1 MNDKPAVVYHDSID
15 ENLGG
20 DNDMVK
26 KQQETVTCQICK
38 KPKKQSE
45 VRPAALIREPVVEII
60 RKTHPDWSSDGFIC
74 ISDLNHFREEYVND
88 VLTKGKGEV
97 SVLEEQVIKSLKEH
111 ELLSS
116 NINIEFDRKLTYGE
130 RLADRV
136 AESAGSW
143 RFISIFMVILLLW
156 VGINTVVLIHRPF
169 DPYPFIL
176 LNLILSC
183 IAALQAPIIMMSQNR
198 QEAKDRLRSEHD
210 YRVNLKAELEIRQLH
225 EKIDH
230 LLLTQWQR
238 LLELQ
243 EMQMELIKEYGH
255 GMQRRGST

>member
-1 MNDKPAVVYHDSID
+1 
-15 ENLGG
+15 
-20 DNDMVK
+20 MVK
-26 KQQETVTCQICK
+26 KQQETITCQICK
-38 KPKKQSE
+38 KPKKQNE
-45 VRPAALIREPVVEII
+45 VRPAALVREPVVEII

-88 VLTKGKGEV
+88 VLTKGKAEV

-116 NINIEFDRKLTYGE
+116 NINVEFDRKLTYGE
-130 RLADRV
+130 HLADRV
-136 AESAGSW
+136 AEYAGSW
-143 RFISIFMVILLLW
+143 RFISIFMGILLLW
-156 VGINTVVLIHRPF
+156 VGINAVVLIQKPF

-176 LNLILSC
+176 LNLILSY

-243 EMQMELIKEYGH
+243 EMQMELMEELGR
-255 GMQRRGST
+255 GNVRRSNS